1 MAEYGQSGQAKGGG
15 SVDVEMTGN
24 AAGADGPTAG
34 TAVQAEGHGLMPRS
48 ELLPRLTTSGSA
60 APPAM
65 ADPAQPASP
74 GQAGPGELLQFQ
86 LKQLIRGILAQQDL
100 DPGIRL
106 ALLRHLSQNPGHPEQ
121 ALLAHLRD
129 VQDPE
134 DLPPFKRRKPTMQSS
149 GS

>member
-1 MAEYGQSGQAKGGG
+1 
-15 SVDVEMTGN
+15 VDVKRTGN

-34 TAVQAEGHGLMPRS
+34 PGVQAEGHGLMPRS
-48 ELLPRLTTSGSA
+48 ELLPTADHQQRHA
-60 APPAM
+60 APPAA
-65 ADPAQPASP
+65 ADPTQPTLP
-74 GQAGPGELLQFQ
+74 DPAGPGELLQFQ
-86 LKQLIRGILAQQDL
+86 LKQLIRGILAQQNL

-106 ALLRHLSQNPGHPEQ
+106 ALLRHLSQNPGQPEQ
-121 ALLAHLRD
+121 ALLAHLRA